1 MHIVR
6 NLAECAQHCQH
17 TLHNLGAWCATMA
30 KCGGT
35 LMWVTQQVF
44 DYWCFDRGGILT
56 WGNPRVLAMI
66 WHGHIP
72 VEMRWDGGYV
82 VRTRWDVGYLVHEL
96 HMRKAMCMITRHC
109 STHLYSSAD
118 MEFVQQRCMD
128 HLAPFE
134 ARPKCVG
141 HLTTFEEELQAWRN
155 CQDGWQSMGWVSK
168 MWAVIWLLIR
178 IIIALTYQMCH
189 QNSCVHF
196 SAEEAVAAEES
207 LLIYCKPVELYNILQ
222 CRALQNPE
230 AYQPDLPHFMKFPE
244 LPVLNPNPLD
254 TIHMRQ
260 VILVNSFV
268 SPKMFALQNTSK
280 AQAKGDP
287 LSSYLFVLIMVAL
300 SCLIAK
306 VEQGGF
312 IRGLRVQEV
321 EKLKELFSRRF
332 QCFVGVKWGSGFRT
346 GRAFLGFLAI

>member
-1 MHIVR
+1 MKIHYSC
-6 NLAECAQHCQH
+6 ECILD
-17 TLHNLGAWCATMA
+17 TSSFKG
-30 KCGGT
+30 
-35 LMWVTQQVF
+35 
-44 DYWCFDRGGILT
+44 RGGILT

-72 VEMRWDGGYV
+72 DVGYV
-82 VRTRWDVGYLVHEL
+82 VETRWDVGYVVGTRWDVGYLVHEL

-109 STHLYSSAD
+109 STQHGV
-118 MEFVQQRCMD
+118 VQQRCMD

-134 ARPKCVG
+134 ARPKSVG
-141 HLTTFEEELQAWRN
+141 HLTTFEEKLQAWRN
-155 CQDGWQSMGWVSK
+155 CQDGWQSMG
-168 MWAVIWLLIR
+168 

-260 VILVNSFV
+260 PSFLQRCLRYKIQARRKQSALSELNGDQASGLDGLSLAFWRFSWDFVKDVVIGFFKEFYNHGRFEKSLNATF
-268 SPKMFALQNTSK
+268 L
-280 AQAKGDP
+280 
-287 LSSYLFVLIMVAL
+287 VLISKKGETQDVSKGISKSQNAFVEGRQIL
-300 SCLIAK
+300 DVVLIANEAIDSMLK
-306 VEQGGF
+306 RMIVEF
-312 IRGLRVQEV
+312 CVI
-321 EKLKELFSRRF
+321 
-332 QCFVGVKWGSGFRT
+332 
-346 GRAFLGFLAI
+346 